1 MGKYLVV
8 NIILFSPYYSF
19 TTISDVQPKIIAYVK
34 MQENVNIIQEK
45 YIAQKLIL
53 LSKTF

>member
-34 MQENVNIIQEK
+34 MQENVNIIQK